1 MMAGVHAVGAALLDG
16 IQDCLGI
23 EVTLGC
29 GLATQGV
36 GLVGQTNV
44 ECVAVEFGIDRYG
57 LDSHFTGRTNDSDG
71 DLSTVGDEDFLEHE

>member
-1 MMAGVHAVGAALLDG
+1 
-16 IQDCLGI
+16 
-23 EVTLGC
+23 
-29 GLATQGV
+29 LATQGV